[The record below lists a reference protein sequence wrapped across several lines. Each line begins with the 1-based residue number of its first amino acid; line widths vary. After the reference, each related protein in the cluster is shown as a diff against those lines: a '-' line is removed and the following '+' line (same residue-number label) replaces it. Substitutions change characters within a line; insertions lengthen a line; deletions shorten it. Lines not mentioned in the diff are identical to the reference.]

1 MTRAGAFESLGDE
14 LLERVLL
21 ACVSRSER
29 QGQPAQ
35 CGGGGGAGADRQVG
49 PVWCG
54 AATVPCVAK
63 RWRRVW
69 NTSTLLHPTLALDLH
84 RLESQLCGPAD
95 EAALLRLLAQRCA
108 AARRVFLHRDGQHL
122 RMVAVL
128 RLVSP
133 QLQAVYLGAGAPHNA
148 LLELHRF
155 PALRSLDVPAAACPE
170 GQLPGFAQSLEEL
183 TLREGVSPGLLS
195 ALASLPRLRLLSLT
209 LTDALPAGH
218 HRQLAALRSL
228 EELHLYFTP
237 AQPTAFE
244 FQPSALAALTRLRSV
259 LLVAP
264 RDSMCQPLTIGPGMS
279 KLAALQE
286 LQVESRVE
294 RLPADLWSCL
304 HLTRL
309 DLDLSHSAGLPPPVG
324 STNGAAFLPALRELR
339 LARCRLQGGALPPAL
354 CQLSTLSRL
363 EVFSCG
369 LTSSAAHAGLPE
381 SVSRLSQLEHLA
393 LEANALCT
401 LPPALCTLPA
411 LRHLD
416 LSCNQLAWLPP
427 GPYLRSLETLLLSAN
442 RLAQVPPVLAD
453 ASSLEVLD
461 MSSNPALELSLHDV
475 HAVLSRMPRL
485 SLLLLGKQAA
495 LDLPP
500 GVGITAAGMPGGLE
514 WRTPSVAAL
523 VALGQALPHLQI
535 DFEHTAKEYEGI

>member
-1 MTRAGAFESLGDE
+1 MRFQVCGFSLASLQLGVAPT
-14 LLERVLL
+14 VLSPFCGRRPQAL
-21 ACVSRSER
+21 SPVLCLRSER

-133 QLQAVYLGAGAPHNA
+133 QLQAVRDACRACSGLCSAPLLDAAEFLAGGCSIWPCPIVSHSMGAEPQPASQVYLGAGAPHNA

-183 TLREGVSPGLLS
+183 TLREGVSPGLLRWAPGCGGWAEMAGPRGAAAQHRCRCTWPSCPSSPHLAPPPHPCS

-286 LQVESRVE
+286 LQVCCHCGRGRRRHSRRPVSLG
-294 RLPADLWSCL
+294 RPLILILIPTSFYHPSL
-304 HLTRL
+304 HKL
-309 DLDLSHSAGLPPPVG
+309 LPP
-324 STNGAAFLPALRELR
+324 FPA
-339 LARCRLQGGALPPAL
+339 PA
-354 CQLSTLSRL
+354 
-363 EVFSCG
+363 
-369 LTSSAAHAGLPE
+369 
-381 SVSRLSQLEHLA
+381 
-393 LEANALCT
+393 
-401 LPPALCTLPA
+401 
-411 LRHLD
+411 
-416 LSCNQLAWLPP
+416 
-427 GPYLRSLETLLLSAN
+427 
-442 RLAQVPPVLAD
+442 
-453 ASSLEVLD
+453 
-461 MSSNPALELSLHDV
+461 
-475 HAVLSRMPRL
+475 
-485 SLLLLGKQAA
+485 
-495 LDLPP
+495 
-500 GVGITAAGMPGGLE
+500 
-514 WRTPSVAAL
+514 
-523 VALGQALPHLQI
+523 
-535 DFEHTAKEYEGI
+535 